1 MYNSF
6 FNLRAYLPAYTN
18 VHSELSMY
26 GLQRR
31 LNSDKGHV
39 DLQKRTADVRNT
51 RQSFTAIIPD
61 NKAALYSNT
70 LVRFKVVIITD
81 LGQR

>member
-1 MYNSF
+1 MLNLTQLICITAF
-6 FNLRAYLPAYTN
+6 FDLWVYSLACTN
-18 VHSELSMY
+18 VHSDYSMY

-51 RQSFTAIIPD
+51 RKIFTAIIRD
-61 NKAALYSNT
+61 NEAA
-70 LVRFKVVIITD
+70 
-81 LGQR
+81 

>member
-1 MYNSF
+1 MLNSTQLICIIAF
-6 FNLRAYLPAYTN
+6 FDLRVYLLTCTN
-18 VHSELSMY
+18 VHSDESMY

-51 RQSFTAIIPD
+51 RQIFTAIIRD
-61 NKAALYSNT
+61 NEAA
-70 LVRFKVVIITD
+70 
-81 LGQR
+81 